1 MRRLGIPFSILAVST
16 LFPDV
21 NTLLSLVAGSIC
33 GVLLIILPVI
43 FYRGAYI
50 DRPSKKNRTCT
61 IMMGYLLVALTL
73 PLMFIGV
80 YTNVHNIMKTDSN
93 G

>member
-1 MRRLGIPFSILAVST
+1 M
-16 LFPDV
+16 FPDV

-33 GVLLIILPVI
+33 GVLLIVLPVV
-43 FYRGAYI
+43 FYRGAYL

-61 IMMGYLLVALTL
+61 ILMGNLLVALTL

-80 YTNVHNIMKTDSN
+80 YVNMKKILATD
-93 G
+93 GEE